1 MLKNPLAK
9 SSLLLVMVWALL
21 LGTLSLVMAQD
32 IPTPETPAG
41 DVIEPTLAQPDDP
54 ETTAEAGA
62 EIAAPAPRQKPE
74 PSLRL
79 TAEDITLEH
88 YFDQV
93 QQGRAALLRVTG
105 DDLAGARLRF
115 MDQLVEFFPADDG
128 SYYGL
133 LVVDMDRTHNRALSF
148 DVIAWR
154 DDGSRVTLSS
164 QVEVTLGGFVRQDFN
179 LPAERSYLAD
189 PQVERNEFARLDAIF
204 ADVTPERMWDSDGFI
219 YPINSPVTSPFGAY
233 RIINETMPTRH
244 TGWDLR
250 AAVGTPVRAMGS
262 GRVAFASL
270 MDIRGNHVIIDHG
283 YGIYSGYSHL
293 SQVHVTRGQ
302 TVSTGQII
310 GVSGNTGRSSGPHLH
325 WEVTINGH
333 WVDSLDFVEMW
344 LP

>member
-1 MLKNPLAK
+1 MLRKLLIKSPLALIVVC
-9 SSLLLVMVWALL
+9 SLM
-21 LGTLSLVMAQD
+21 LGTLSLVLAQE
-32 IPTPETPAG
+32 IPTPETPDG
-41 DVIEPTLAQPDDP
+41 VINPTPVAPDEP
-54 ETTAEAGA
+54 ETTAEA
-62 EIAAPAPRQKPE
+62 ESQIAAPPPRQKPQ
-74 PSLRL
+74 PSLTL
-79 TAEDITLEH
+79 TSEGVTLEQ

-93 QQGRAALLRVTG
+93 QQGRAALLRVVA

-115 MDQLVEFFPADDG
+115 MDQLSEFFPADDG

-133 LVVDMDRTHNRALSF
+133 LVVDMDRIHNRALNY

-164 QVEVTLGGFVRQDFN
+164 QVEVSLGGFVRQDFN
-179 LPAERSYLAD
+179 LPADRSYLAD

-204 ADVTPERMWDSDGFI
+204 AEVTTERLWDETGFI

-262 GRVAFASL
+262 GRVAFAGL

-283 YGIYSGYSHL
+283 
-293 SQVHVTRGQ
+293 
-302 TVSTGQII
+302 
-310 GVSGNTGRSSGPHLH
+310 
-325 WEVTINGH
+325 
-333 WVDSLDFVEMW
+333 
-344 LP
+344 